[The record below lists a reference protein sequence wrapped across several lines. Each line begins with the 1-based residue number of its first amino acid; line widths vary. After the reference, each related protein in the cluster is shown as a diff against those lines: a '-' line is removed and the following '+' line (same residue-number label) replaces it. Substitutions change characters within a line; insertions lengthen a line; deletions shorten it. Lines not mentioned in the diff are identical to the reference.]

1 MQFIRSIS
9 LLVLISCS
17 FVSSSFSQDKSLPG
31 FNHDQAQ
38 QQIKLEK
45 QFDSFLQADN
55 LRTWLK
61 RLSARP
67 QHIGSPYRKQNAEFI
82 KSLFESWGY
91 DARIEK
97 FDIYFPIPK
106 IRILELIEPN
116 VFKSVLIAPAVE
128 GDPVTYMQNEFIPS
142 FNAYSIDGD
151 VTAELVYVNRGVR
164 KDYEELAKHGISVKG
179 KIVISRY
186 GGCFR
191 GVKPKVAAEH
201 GAIGCIIYSDPRDNG
216 YEQGDVYPE
225 GPFRPKEAVERG
237 SVLDMMTAPGD
248 PLTPGVGASKNAKR
262 IDVKDATTIT
272 KIPTLPISHE
282 NALPLLKA
290 LKGPVVP
297 PNWRGGLPI
306 TYHFGPGPAKVHLKM
321 EFDWQFVPAYNT
333 IAFLKGK
340 KNPDEWIIRGNHAD
354 GWVAGAYDPL
364 SGLVA
369 LMEEARA
376 VGKLTKSGWKPKR
389 TIVYCSWDGE
399 EPGLLGS
406 TEWVEEH
413 AEELREKAVLYIN
426 TDSNGRGFLWG
437 NGSATLENF
446 FNNVATDV
454 SDPQT
459 NVSLAERAYAQRQ
472 VRGGENISKEF
483 KFSALGSGSDFTPFY
498 QHLGIA
504 SINIGFGGESSGGVG
519 HSIYDTFE
527 YFTRFVDP
535 KFEYGIALAKTGGRI
550 MLRMANIDVLP
561 FNFDRFSELIKNYVN
576 KIIDLDKKN
585 RNKVKKENF
594 LIKNNYYKL
603 ASDPTKKIIMPEK
616 KSDIPQFDFTPLQ
629 TSFEKIEQSTKLYK
643 QALETYQNSGK
654 KLSEKHKAEINK
666 ILYKTERKLIREEG
680 LPRRPWYRHFI
691 DAPGFYSGYGAKT
704 IPGVREAL
712 EDGKWDDVQN
722 QINKAAEVIER
733 FAKHV
738 DKATEIYE
746 KVSN

>member
-1 MQFIRSIS
+1 MQCIRSI
-9 LLVLISCS
+9 LLLALISC
-17 FVSSSFSQDKSLPG
+17 FFASSSLSQDKFIPG
-31 FNHDQAQ
+31 FNKDQVE

-67 QHIGSPYRKQNAEFI
+67 QHIGSPYRKDNAEFI
-82 KSLFESWGY
+82 KSLFDSWGY

-97 FDIYFPIPK
+97 FDIYFPVPK
-106 IRILELIEPN
+106 IRQLELIEPN
-116 VFKSVLIAPAVE
+116 VFKTVLVTPAVE
-128 GDPVTYMQNEFIPS
+128 GDPVTFMQDEFIPS

-151 VTAELVYVNRGVR
+151 VTAELVYVNRGVP
-164 KDYEELAKHGISVKG
+164 KDYEELEKRGISVKG

-216 YEQGDVYPE
+216 YEQGDVYPD

-248 PLTPGVGASKNAKR
+248 PLTPGVGATQKAKR
-262 IDVKDATTIT
+262 IDTKDATTIT
-272 KIPTLPISHE
+272 KIPTLPISYE
-282 NALPLLKA
+282 NALPLLSA

-306 TYHFGPGPAKVHLKM
+306 TYHFGPGPAKVHLKL

-333 IAFLKGK
+333 IALLKGK
-340 KNPDEWIIRGNHAD
+340 ENPDEWIIRGNHSD

-376 VGKLTKSGWKPKR
+376 VGELTKTGWKPKR

-426 TDSNGRGFLWG
+426 TDSNGRGFLRG
-437 NGSATLENF
+437 NGSTTLENF
-446 FNNVATDV
+446 FNHVAVDV
-454 SDPQT
+454 IDPQT
-459 NVSLAERAYAQRQ
+459 NVTLAERAYAQRQ
-472 VRGGENISKEF
+472 VRGGKNISKEF

-504 SINIGFGGESSGGVG
+504 SMNIGFGGESSGGVG

-550 MLRMANIDVLP
+550 MLRMANIEILP
-561 FNFDRFSELIKNYVN
+561 FDFDRFSELLNKYV
-576 KIIDLDKKN
+576 KEIVDLDK
-585 RNKVKKENF
+585 RNHQNVEKENH
-594 LIKNNYYKL
+594 LIKNGYYKL
-603 ASDPTKKIIMPEK
+603 ASDPTKKTVLPKQKSVIPE
-616 KSDIPQFDFTPLQ
+616 FDFSPLQ
-629 TSFEKIEQSTKLYK
+629 RSLEKIERSSNLFK
-643 QALETYQNSGK
+643 QASDSYQKSGK
-654 KLSEKHKAEINK
+654 NLTKKQKIKINE
-666 ILYKTERKLIREEG
+666 ILYKTERTLIREEG

-712 EDGKWDDVQN
+712 EDGKWDDVQI
-722 QINKAAEVIER
+722 QITKAAEVLER
-733 FAKHV
+733 FANQI
-738 DKATEIYE
+738 DKATEIY
-746 KVSN
+746 KNISN